1 MTTTRVA
8 TATSFESSV
17 SLLQQRHRE
26 LASSQLQM
34 TSGKRI
40 SKPSDDPAGAARVE
54 RALADQSRAETRLR
68 SIDSSRNAMTLTES
82 ALGNAIELTQS
93 ARETLVAAGNP
104 AYAST
109 ERQALA
115 AQLQQ
120 VRLQLMSSANQPDG
134 NGSYLF
140 GGQGLKTVPFADAP
154 GGVAGQS
161 PDQNGWL
168 NAVGDDNLP
177 LSVNGKDVWL
187 SADSGNGTFAS
198 APVAGNQGQAWIN
211 AGSVTD
217 PGRYSGK
224 DYQLSFS
231 VTTDAAG
238 RKTTTYDIAEVTR
251 DATGRVATS
260 TPATDASGNALTGRP
275 YADGKTMADVPG
287 ISFTITGGPVA
298 GDAFD
303 LRPAT
308 PTLSVFDAIDRAV
321 TVLSDRNATGSQV
334 TQAVNSGLRDLD
346 QVLGKFQTARTT
358 VGETLNRLDGLQNR
372 TDDRVLSAKTT
383 RANAEDLDMVQAV
396 SDFTNKQTSYQ
407 AALQSYA
414 MVQRLSL
421 FQYIGN

>member
-1 MTTTRVA
+1 MSTRIA

-17 SLLQQRHRE
+17 SLLQQRNHE
-26 LASSQLQM
+26 LTTSQLQM

-82 ALGNAIELTQS
+82 ALGNAIDLTQT
-93 ARETLVAAGNP
+93 ARETLVSAGNA
-104 AYAST
+104 AYSGS

-120 VRLQLMSSANQPDG
+120 VRLQLLSSANQPDG

-140 GGQGLKTVPFADAP
+140 GGQGLKTVPFADAL

-161 PDQNGWL
+161 ADQNGWL

-177 LSVNGKDVWL
+177 LSVNGRDVWL

-198 APVAGNQGQAWIN
+198 AAATANQGKAWIN

-217 PGRYSGK
+217 PSRYSGK

-238 RKTTTYDIAEVTR
+238 QQTTTYAVAEVSR
-251 DATGRVATS
+251 DASGNITAS
-260 TPATDASGNALTGRP
+260 AAAIDASGNAIAGHP
-275 YADGKTMADVPG
+275 YVSGKAITDVPG
-287 ISFTITGGPVA
+287 ISFNISGQPA
-298 GDAFD
+298 SGDAFD
-303 LRPAT
+303 LKQST
-308 PTLSVFDAIDRAV
+308 PTLSVFDALDRAV
-321 TVLSDRNATGSQV
+321 AVLSDKNASTSQV
-334 TQAVNSGLRDLD
+334 SQAVNSGLRDLD